1 VPHCRAG
8 SLCRSQALHRKF
20 LDVEIQLTTERGRA
34 MELEQLVAHLR
45 DEKEKATTAPCR
57 FPKP

>member
-1 VPHCRAG
+1 
-8 SLCRSQALHRKF
+8 
-20 LDVEIQLTTERGRA
+20 VEIQLTTERGRA

-57 FPKP
+57 FIP